1 MFRCNLESG
10 PDGVKRVEESRVLE
24 CEQKRIIRDL
34 LETEET
40 YIKEIKNII
49 DGYIIPMDFI
59 WLKHLIPDVLRN
71 NKEFLFG
78 NIRELY
84 EFHNRYI
91 FIQIIRENGK

>member
-1 MFRCNLESG
+1 MLYSPIIEVLASTLSNSDHIYVFLF
-10 PDGVKRVEESRVLE
+10 VKPTLFPPL
-24 CEQKRIIRDL
+24 Q
-34 LETEET
+34 
-40 YIKEIKNII
+40 
-49 DGYIIPMDFI
+49 GYIIPMDFI

-91 FIQIIRENGK
+91 MIQIIRENGK

>member
-1 MFRCNLESG
+1 MACRKHVCHTPQLLKFWPLHCLIQIISYVFLF
-10 PDGVKRVEESRVLE
+10 VKPTLFPPL
-24 CEQKRIIRDL
+24 Q
-34 LETEET
+34 
-40 YIKEIKNII
+40 
-49 DGYIIPMDFI
+49 GYIIPMDFI

-91 FIQIIRENGK
+91 MILFIRENGK

>member
-1 MFRCNLESG
+1 MLYSPIIEVLASTQSNSDHIYVFLF
-10 PDGVKRVEESRVLE
+10 VKPTLFPPL
-24 CEQKRIIRDL
+24 Q
-34 LETEET
+34 
-40 YIKEIKNII
+40 
-49 DGYIIPMDFI
+49 GYIIPMDFI

-91 FIQIIRENGK
+91 MIQIIRENGK